1 MGQGYEQVSLEE
13 RCTLRRLSEAGKT
26 IRQIAAI
33 MDRAPSTVMREL
45 NRNRG
50 SQVGYQPAYAEQ
62 QANSRRW
69 KGSRL
74 LRDPDLQHRVLTRL
88 GQGWSPAQVAG
99 RLNKENKRQVISYES
114 IYRFIDAQIRRTKD
128 FSWRHFLPRGKSK
141 RGWRGRKGG
150 SVVDRIEGRV
160 SIERRPAYIDKR
172 RQPGHWEG
180 DLMLFAKYGQAVL
193 VTHERHSRLLFVS
206 RQPSKAAE
214 PVASKLTE
222 LFSALPTSLRRTI
235 TFDNGT
241 EFAYHHRL
249 HKLSMGTFFCDTHA
263 PWQKGGIE
271 NAIGRMRRGL
281 PRKTDLATLS
291 DQRLLSLVRSYN
303 HTPRKCLNFKT
314 PAEVFT
320 RDLLHFKCESTRRD
334 DGALFPSFTSPLCL
348 PLHFLRTLTTPPFT
362 RAHYMATVS
371 QRVEA

>member
-1 MGQGYEQVSLEE
+1 MGQKYEQFSLEE
-13 RCTLRRLSEAGKT
+13 RCTLSRLSQARKT
-26 IRQIAAI
+26 IRQIAAT

-45 NRNRG
+45 KRNTG
-50 SQVGYQPAYAEQ
+50 AQVGYQPAYANQ
-62 QANSRRW
+62 QAKSRRW

-74 LRDPDLQHRVLTRL
+74 LRDADLQSLVLNRL
-88 GQGWSPAQVAG
+88 SQGWSPAQVAG
-99 RLNKENKRQVISYES
+99 RLKKENRRQIISYES

-128 FSWRHFLPRGKSK
+128 FSWRHYLPRDKSK

-150 SVVDRIEGRV
+150 SPVDHIEGRV
-160 SIERRPAYIDKR
+160 SIEQRPAYIDKR
-172 RQPGHWEG
+172 RQSGHWEG

-206 RQPSKAAE
+206 PQPSKAAK
-214 PVASKLTE
+214 PVVKKLTQ
-222 LFSALPTSLRRTI
+222 LFRSLPAPLRRTI

-241 EFAYHHRL
+241 EFAYHYRL
-249 HKLSMGTFFCDTHA
+249 HQLSMRTFFCDAHA

-291 DQRLLSLVRSYN
+291 DRRLLSLVRSYN
-303 HTPRKCLNFKT
+303 HTPRKCLNYKT

-320 RDLLHFKCESTRRD
+320 RDLLHFKCESTCR
-334 DGALFPSFTSPLCL
+334 PSP
-348 PLHFLRTLTTPPFT
+348 
-362 RAHYMATVS
+362 V
-371 QRVEA
+371 